1 MGKSKREEIQ
11 PEVVRLLGGG
21 ADMETLLGFMRERG
35 LDQMDSLL
43 TLVDVVGLDTGEAYD
58 LILDSRTWSDQRENN
73 LRLHQTLIQALQELS
88 QEQDPNFKIE
98 IEPDPDSPE
107 R

>member
-1 MGKSKREEIQ
+1 MRSPGDRQGSDVFERDLHTALAPHP
-11 PEVVRLLGGG
+11 PEDRR
-21 ADMETLLGFMRERG
+21 AE
-35 LDQMDSLL
+35 
-43 TLVDVVGLDTGEAYD
+43 VDVVGLDTGEAYD

-73 LRLHQTLIQALQELS
+73 LRHHQTLIQALQELS